1 MTSPD
6 IRLDGADV
14 LAASDRIS
22 GVVRRTPLLSV
33 ASLPAI
39 RLKAEHLQL
48 GGSFKAR
55 GAANAMLAGNARAV
69 VAGSSGNH
77 GIALATL
84 GRQLGVEVT
93 VVMAADAS
101 AAKAAAIRS
110 LGARV
115 LRVPGGVAERDRYAR
130 EHAARTGATLIPS
143 SDHELVVAGQGTVG
157 LEVFTD
163 APETELIFVPTGGGG
178 LLAGICLAAMHLAT
192 PVRIVGVEPVH
203 GRRYARSLA
212 AARPVELPPPDT
224 IADGLRGQ
232 RPGVVPFPII
242 QRRVDELIGVTDE
255 AITAAMN
262 LLHGAGIAAEPTGS
276 VALAGALQFGGAGRA
291 VAVVS
296 GGNTPAVLSASY
308 RAMSA
313 LVH

>member
-1 MTSPD
+1 MTRPD
-6 IRLDGADV
+6 SGPGATDV
-14 LAASDRIS
+14 LAAAARIG
-22 GVVRRTPLLSV
+22 GVVRRTPLLAV
-33 ASLPAI
+33 DALPAI
-39 RLKAEHLQL
+39 LLKAEHLQL
-48 GGSFKAR
+48 GGSFKTR

-93 VVMAADAS
+93 VVMAGGAS
-101 AAKAAAIRS
+101 AAKAATLRS

-115 LRVPGGVAERDRYAR
+115 LQVPGGVVERDRYAC
-130 EHAARTGATLIPS
+130 EHAARTGAALIPS
-143 SDHELVVAGQGTVG
+143 SDHDLVVAGQGTVG

-163 APETELIFVPTGGGG
+163 APEIDLIFVPTGGGG
-178 LLAGICLAAMHLAT
+178 LLAGICLAATCLAT
-192 PVRIVGVEPVH
+192 PVRIVGVEPAH

-242 QRRVDELIGVTDE
+242 RQRVDELIGVTDE
-255 AITAAMN
+255 SITSAMN

-276 VALAGALQFGGAGRA
+276 VALAGALQFGAAGRA

-296 GGNTPAVLSASY
+296 GGNTLAAPPAPHG
-308 RAMSA
+308 AMSA
-313 LVH
+313 FAH